1 MGAEEDRVV
10 SMLTRLKQI
19 GLGWH
24 ALSRQWRRAP
34 RPAVTTTPEAARH
47 ARPPRMIAYGAALLI
62 LALLA
67 VDGGAIWHLRQSAMR
82 SAEDSLGKLN
92 RVLEEQ
98 SVRTLQGADLVL
110 NAIDA
115 EFVSAGIRDA
125 VQFRRSANSSDAHLG
140 LARKISGLPQISALF
155 LVDAS
160 GTVLSTSGP
169 RLAHEINIH
178 DRPDFIS
185 LRDHPGLGTVI
196 SAPVT
201 GQTDGA
207 STIYL
212 ARRLNGLDGR
222 FLGIVAA
229 AIRLDYFEN
238 FYRDVSIG
246 PGSAIA
252 LWRTDGALVTRF
264 PTTPGD
270 SKAVLDSPLTGDNTP
285 SAKFGPVRTTNP
297 VTGEPV
303 ILAGQ
308 RLGAYPLVATT
319 SLTIE
324 SILATWKIEAA
335 IVAAIGAI
343 LSAAIAAIAVLF
355 RRHFIAQLM
364 MTRAYARLADESQA
378 RRDLVRAVERAEAIA
393 TERRLAQ
400 EALQHSERRF
410 RDIAEFSADWI
421 WESDVNHRFTF
432 LSGEGSQ
439 AIYGKTRWDIA
450 GADPLTDPY
459 WRRHKADLDAR
470 RPFRGFRFTITWPGS
485 DSAQHFSASGKPI
498 VDDEGRFQGYRGTIT
513 NETEAIVASQRARL
527 ADRLLRD
534 AVDSISEGFVIFD
547 PEDRLVMSNEAY
559 RRMYPE
565 IADLMVPGTTFEA
578 IIRAGVARG
587 QFADAENREE
597 EWIAERIGRHRQ
609 TEGAVEQRLSGDRWA
624 LASERRMSDGGT
636 AGLRID
642 ITALKKAQFALNESQ
657 VRLDEAEKIAQLG
670 CSDYD
675 LVSNKLTWSN
685 ETYRI
690 FGLDLGDLPP
700 TGETY
705 LALVDPRDRE
715 RVQALWAELNNG
727 VKPEPTEYWIIR
739 PDGQARLIHR
749 DHEIIRDKR
758 GAPVRI
764 VSTLQDVTE
773 QRAAEQRSRELER
786 LLIHS
791 QKLEALGTMAGGL
804 AHELNNIL
812 APVLSLAKVALEDFP
827 ADSATR
833 QDLEMVVVASQRARD
848 LVRQV
853 LAFGRKQ
860 AMEKR
865 LIEPA
870 ATIHQ
875 TLRMMRA
882 TVPASIE
889 LAELLEPVPA
899 IHADPDQLQQV
910 IVNLVTNAQQAI
922 GDRMGK
928 ITISLN
934 QIPSPTDQS
943 ARLVRLA
950 VADDGCG
957 MEEILAQRIF
967 EPFFTTRE
975 ADRGSG
981 LGLSVVHGIV
991 TSHGGQIELRT
1002 APGQGSEFAIILPA
1016 AERRDLISLVQS
1028 AA

>member
-1 MGAEEDRVV
+1 MV
-10 SMLTRLKQI
+10 SKVMK
-19 GLGWH
+19 LGVGWRS
-24 ALSRQWRRAP
+24 LSLWRRAM
-34 RPAVTTTPEAARH
+34 RPAITTPEAALR
-47 ARPPRMIAYGAALLI
+47 ARPPRIIGYGAALLI
-62 LALLA
+62 IALMTA
-67 VDGGAIWHLRQSAMR
+67 DGVTTWHLRRTAMEN
-82 SAEDSLGKLN
+82 AEDSLGKLN

-110 NAIDA
+110 AAIDA
-115 EFVSAGIRDA
+115 EFASAGMRDA
-125 VQFRRSANSSDAHLG
+125 VQFRRSAASSDAHLG
-140 LARKISGLPQISALF
+140 LARKISGLPQIAALY
-155 LVDAS
+155 LVDGT
-160 GTVLSTSGP
+160 GTVLSTSGQRP
-169 RLAHEINIH
+169 TREINI
-178 DRPDFIS
+178 RNRADFAT
-185 LRDHPGLGTVI
+185 LRDHANLGTI
-196 SAPVT
+196 IGAPVLS
-201 GQTDGA
+201 QSDGTP
-207 STIYL
+207 TIYL
-212 ARRLNGLDGR
+212 ARRLSGIDGR
-222 FLGIVAA
+222 FLGVVSA

-246 PGSAIA
+246 RGSAIA
-252 LWRTDGALVTRF
+252 LWRTDGALVARYPAVPLDT
-264 PTTPGD
+264 
-270 SKAVLDSPLTGDNTP
+270 KAVLDSSLLGDGSP
-285 SAKFGPVRTTNP
+285 SEKFGPVRTGNP

-303 ILAGQ
+303 VLAGQ
-308 RLGAYPLVATT
+308 RLGSYPLIATT
-319 SLTIE
+319 SLTIA
-324 SILATWKIEAA
+324 SILSAWKIEAA
-335 IVAAIGAI
+335 IVSAVGLILSIAIGVIAI
-343 LSAAIAAIAVLF
+343 LF
-355 RRHFIAQLM
+355 RRQFVAQLI
-364 MTRAYARLADESQA
+364 MTRTYARLANESQA

-393 TERRLAQ
+393 AERRLAQ

-410 RDIAEFSADWI
+410 RDIAEFGADWI

-432 LSGEGSQ
+432 LSGDGAQ
-439 AIYGKTRWDIA
+439 AVFGKTRWEVA
-450 GADPLTDPY
+450 GADPVNDPY

-470 RPFRGFRFTITWPGS
+470 RPFRGFRFSITWP
-485 DSAQHFSASGKPI
+485 DSPTAQHFSASGKPI
-498 VDDEGRFQGYRGTIT
+498 LDDQGRFQGYRGTIT

-547 PEDRLVMSNEAY
+547 AEDRLVMSNEAY

-565 IADLMVPGTTFEA
+565 IADMMVPGTSFEDL
-578 IIRAGVARG
+578 IRAGVARG
-587 QFADAENREE
+587 QFIDAETREE
-597 EWIAERIGRHRQ
+597 EWIAERIRCHLQ
-609 TEGAVEQRLSGDRWA
+609 TAGAVEQRLSGDRWA
-624 LASERRMSDGGT
+624 LASERRMSDGGI

-642 ITALKKAQFALNESQ
+642 VTALKRAQFALNESQ
-657 VRLDEAEKIAQLG
+657 LRLGEAEKIAQLG
-670 CSDYD
+670 CSDFNI
-675 LVSNKLTWSN
+675 VTQKLTWSN

-690 FGLDLGDLPP
+690 FGLDPHEPP
-700 TGETY
+700 PRSDAY
-705 LALVDPRDRE
+705 LALVDPRDRG
-715 RVQALWAELNNG
+715 RVSALWAELNRG
-727 VKPEPTEYWIIR
+727 EKPEPVEYWIIR

-749 DHEIIRDKR
+749 DHEIIHDSR
-758 GAPVRI
+758 GTAIRV

-812 APVLSLAKVALEDFP
+812 APVLSLATVALEDFP

-833 QDLEMVVVASQRARD
+833 QDLEMVVIASQRARD

-870 ATIHQ
+870 ATLRQ

-889 LAELLEPVPA
+889 LVEQIDPVPA
-899 IHADPDQLQQV
+899 ILADPDQLQQV

-922 GDRMGK
+922 GERIGK
-928 ITISLN
+928 ITISLTQAN
-934 QIPSPTDQS
+934 DMADPDV
-943 ARLVRLA
+943 RLVRLA

-957 MEEILAQRIF
+957 MEDIVAQRIF

-991 TSHGGQIELRT
+991 TSHGGRIELRT
-1002 APGQGSEFAIILPA
+1002 APSQGSEFAISLPV
-1016 AERRDLISLVQS
+1016 AERRELISLVQS

>member
-1 MGAEEDRVV
+1 M
-10 SMLTRLKQI
+10 
-19 GLGWH
+19 
-24 ALSRQWRRAP
+24 
-34 RPAVTTTPEAARH
+34 RPTITATPEAARR
-47 ARPPRMIAYGAALLI
+47 ARPPRMIAYGAAVLI
-62 LALLA
+62 LVLMS
-67 VDGGAIWHLRQSAMR
+67 VDGIAIWHLRQSAMEN
-82 SAEDSLGKLN
+82 AENSLGKLN

-110 NAIDA
+110 NAVDA
-115 EFVSAGIRDA
+115 EFASAGIRDA
-125 VQFRRSANSSDAHLG
+125 VQFRRTASSSDAHLG
-140 LARKISGLPQISALF
+140 LARKISGLPQISTLF
-155 LVDAS
+155 LVDSS
-160 GTVLSTSGP
+160 GVVLSTSGARP
-169 RLAHEINIH
+169 AHEINIH
-178 DRPDFIS
+178 DRPDFIA
-185 LRDHPGLGTVI
+185 LRDHTDLGTVI
-196 SAPVT
+196 SAPIT
-201 GQTDGA
+201 AQSNGFA
-207 STIYL
+207 TIYL
-212 ARRLNGLDGR
+212 ARRLSGLDGR

-252 LWRTDGALVTRF
+252 LWRTDGALVTRY
-264 PTTPGD
+264 PAIGADT
-270 SKAVLDSPLTGDNTP
+270 KAVLASPLTDSPLTDDNTP
-285 SAKFGPVRTTNP
+285 SAKFGPVRTANP

-308 RLGAYPLVATT
+308 RLGAYPLIATT
-319 SLTIE
+319 SLTID
-324 SILATWKIEAA
+324 SILATWNIEAS
-335 IVAAIGAI
+335 IVGAIGLI
-343 LSAAIAAIAVLF
+343 LSVAIAAIAVLF
-355 RRHFIAQLM
+355 RRQFVAQLM
-364 MTRAYARLADESQA
+364 TTRAYARLADESQA
-378 RRDLVRAVERAEAIA
+378 RRDLLRAVERAEAIA
-393 TERRLAQ
+393 AERRLAQ

-421 WESDVNHRFTF
+421 WESDVDHRFTF
-432 LSGEGSQ
+432 LSGDGSQ
-439 AIYGKTRWDIA
+439 AIFGKTRWEVA
-450 GADPLTDPY
+450 GADLLTDPY

-485 DSAQHFSASGKPI
+485 DSVQHFSASGKPI
-498 VDDEGRFQGYRGTIT
+498 FDDEGRFQGYRGTVS
-513 NETEAIVASQRARL
+513 NETEAVVASQRARM

-547 PEDRLVMSNEAY
+547 AEDRLVLSNEGY

-565 IADLMVPGTTFEA
+565 IADLMVPGTSFEA
-578 IIRAGVARG
+578 IVRAGVARG

-597 EWIAERIGRHRQ
+597 EWIAERIRRHHH
-609 TEGAVEQRLSGDRWA
+609 TEGSVEQRLSGDRWA
-624 LASERRMSDGGT
+624 LASERRMSDGGI

-642 ITALKKAQFALNESQ
+642 ISALKKAQVALKESQ
-657 VRLDEAEKIAQLG
+657 MRLNEAEKIAQLG
-670 CSDYD
+670 CSDYNLATD
-675 LVSNKLTWSN
+675 QLTWSS
-685 ETYRI
+685 EAYRI
-690 FGLDLGDLPP
+690 FGLDPRQAPP
-700 TGETY
+700 IGETY
-705 LALVDPRDRE
+705 LAMVEPRDRE
-715 RVQALWAELNNG
+715 RLHAVWIDLNRG
-727 VKPEPTEYWIIR
+727 IKPEPIEYWITR
-739 PDGQARLIHR
+739 PDGQSRLIHR
-749 DHEIIRDKR
+749 DHEIMLDKR
-758 GAPVRI
+758 GTPMRI

-773 QRAAEQRSRELER
+773 QRASEQRSRELER

-791 QKLEALGTMAGGL
+791 QKLEALGTMAGGM

-833 QDLEMVVVASQRARD
+833 QDLEMVVIASQRARD

-870 ATIHQ
+870 ATVHQ

-889 LAELLEPVPA
+889 LVELLEPVPA
-899 IHADPDQLQQV
+899 VYADPDQLQQV

-922 GDRMGK
+922 GERIGK
-928 ITISLN
+928 ITISLTQLPN
-934 QIPSPTDQS
+934 PADQNT
-943 ARLVRLA
+943 RIVRLA

-1002 APGQGSEFAIILPA
+1002 APGQGSEFAVVLPA
-1016 AERRDLISLVQS
+1016 AERRELISLVQS

>member
-1 MGAEEDRVV
+1 MVGKVIK
-10 SMLTRLKQI
+10 L
-19 GLGWH
+19 GLGWRS
-24 ALSRQWRRAP
+24 LSRKRRQAM
-34 RPAVTTTPEAARH
+34 RPDITNPETARH
-47 ARPPRMIAYGAALLI
+47 ARPPRIIGYGAALLI
-62 LALLA
+62 IALLTA
-67 VDGGAIWHLRQSAMR
+67 DGVAIWHLRQTAME

-110 NAIDA
+110 AAIDA
-115 EFVSAGIRDA
+115 EFASAGLRDA
-125 VQFRRSANSSDAHLG
+125 VQFRRTASSNDAHLG
-140 LARKISGLPQISALF
+140 LARKISGLPQISALY
-155 LVDAS
+155 LIDGS
-160 GTVLSTSGP
+160 GSVISTSGP
-169 RLAHEINIH
+169 RLTHEINIR
-178 DRPDFIS
+178 DRADFTL
-185 LRDHPGLGTVI
+185 LRERADLGTII
-196 SAPVT
+196 SAPVLS
-201 GQTDGA
+201 QTNGVP
-207 STIYL
+207 TIYL
-212 ARRLNGLDGR
+212 ARRLSGLDGR
-222 FLGIVAA
+222 FLGIVSA

-252 LWRTDGALVTRF
+252 LWRTDGALVARY
-264 PTTPGD
+264 P
-270 SKAVLDSPLTGDNTP
+270 AVSADTKIMLDSPLLGDGGTA
-285 SAKFGPVRTTNP
+285 SEKFGPVRTGNP

-308 RLGAYPLVATT
+308 RLGTYPLIATT
-319 SLTIE
+319 SLTIN
-324 SILATWKIEAA
+324 SVLAAWKIEAA
-335 IVAAIGAI
+335 IVAAVGFI
-343 LSAAIAAIAVLF
+343 LSIAIAAIAILF
-355 RRHFIAQLM
+355 RRQFIAQLV
-364 MTRAYARLADESQA
+364 MTRTYARLADESQA

-432 LSGEGSQ
+432 LSGDGAQ
-439 AIYGKTRWDIA
+439 AVFGKTRWEVA
-450 GADPLTDPY
+450 GADPTSDPY

-470 RPFRGFRFTITWPGS
+470 RPFRGFRFSITWPGS
-485 DSAQHFSASGKPI
+485 TTAQHFSASGKPMF
-498 VDDEGRFQGYRGTIT
+498 DDEGRFQGYRGTIT

-547 PEDRLVMSNEAY
+547 AEDRLVMSNDAY

-565 IADLMVPGTTFEA
+565 IADMIVPGSTFED
-578 IIRAGVARG
+578 IIRTGVARG
-587 QFADAENREE
+587 QFADAEGREE
-597 EWIAERIGRHRQ
+597 EWVAERIRRHQQ
-609 TEGAVEQRLSGDRWA
+609 TEGAVEQRLGSDRWA
-624 LASERRMSDGGT
+624 LASERRMSDGGI

-642 ITALKKAQFALNESQ
+642 ITALKRAQSALNESQ
-657 VRLDEAEKIAQLG
+657 ARLNEAEKIAQLG
-670 CSDYD
+670 CADFN
-675 LVSNKLTWSN
+675 LVTQKLTWSN

-690 FGLDLGDLPP
+690 FGLDPRDNPPSGDR
-700 TGETY
+700 Y
-705 LALVDPRDRE
+705 LALVEPRDRE
-715 RVQALWAELNNG
+715 RVEALWADLNRG
-727 VKPEPTEYWIIR
+727 VKPEPIEYWIIR
-739 PDGQARLIHR
+739 PDGQARLIHC
-749 DHEIIRDKR
+749 DHEIIHDSR
-758 GAPVRI
+758 GTPVRV

-773 QRAAEQRSRELER
+773 QRAGEQRSRELER

-812 APVLSLAKVALEDFP
+812 APVLSLATVALEDFP

-860 AMEKR
+860 TMEKR

-870 ATIHQ
+870 MTIRQ

-889 LAELLEPVPA
+889 LVEQIEPVQA
-899 IHADPDQLQQV
+899 ILADPDQLQQV

-922 GDRMGK
+922 GERIGK
-928 ITISLN
+928 ITVSLT
-934 QIPSPTDQS
+934 QTSDIEDQGI
-943 ARLVRLA
+943 RLVRLA

-957 MEEILAQRIF
+957 MEEVVAQRIF

-991 TSHGGQIELRT
+991 TSHGGRIELNT
-1002 APGQGSEFAIILPA
+1002 APGQGSEFAIVLPVTD
-1016 AERRDLISLVQS
+1016 RRELISLVQS

>member
-1 MGAEEDRVV
+1 MVTKEVQGRRPGHR
-10 SMLTRLKQI
+10 SLLR
-19 GLGWH
+19 
-24 ALSRQWRRAP
+24 SWRRVT
-34 RPAVTTTPEAARH
+34 RPALAATPEAARR
-47 ARPPRMIAYGAALLI
+47 ARPPRMIAYGAAVLI
-62 LALLA
+62 LALMA
-67 VDGGAIWHLRQSAMR
+67 ADAGTIWHLRRTAIE

-110 NAIDA
+110 NAVDA
-115 EFVSAGIRDA
+115 EFGSAGIRSEIE
-125 VQFRRSANSSDAHLG
+125 FRRSASSNDAYLG
-140 LARKISGLPQISALF
+140 LQRKISGLPQIAALV

-160 GTVLSTSGP
+160 GTVLSTSGSRP
-169 RLAHEINIH
+169 TRELNIAN
-178 DRPDFIS
+178 RPDFVT
-185 LRDHPGLGTVI
+185 LRDHAGAGTII
-196 SAPVT
+196 SAPVIS
-201 GQTDGA
+201 QSDGA
-207 STIYL
+207 ATIYL
-212 ARRLNGLDGR
+212 ARRLSGINGR
-222 FLGIVAA
+222 FLGIVSA

-238 FYRDVSIG
+238 FYHDVSIG
-246 PGSAIA
+246 RGSAIA
-252 LWRTDGALVTRF
+252 LWRTDGVLVARY
-264 PTTPGD
+264 PAGPAD
-270 SKAVLDSPLTGDNTP
+270 AKAVLDSPLVGDDAA
-285 SAKFGPVRTTNP
+285 SDRFGPVRMPDP
-297 VTGEPV
+297 VSGKPA

-308 RLGAYPLVATT
+308 RLGNYPLIATT
-319 SLTIE
+319 SLTIA
-324 SILATWKIEAA
+324 SVLASWNIQAA
-335 IVAAIGAI
+335 IIALIGFA

-393 TERRLAQ
+393 AERRLAQ

-432 LSGEGSQ
+432 LTGEGSQ
-439 AIYGKTRWDIA
+439 GIFGKTRWEIA
-450 GADPLTDPY
+450 GADPMADPY

-470 RPFRGFRFTITWPGS
+470 RPFRGFRFSVAWPAGS
-485 DSAQHFSASGKPI
+485 AVQHYSASGKPI
-498 VDDEGRFQGYRGTIT
+498 FDDQGRFQGYRGTVT
-513 NETEAIVASQRARL
+513 NETEAIVAGHRAHR

-547 PEDRLVMSNEAY
+547 AEDRLVMCNEAY
-559 RRMYPE
+559 RQMYPE
-565 IADLMVPGTTFEA
+565 IADLLVAGTSFEQ
-578 IIRAGVARG
+578 IIRMAVARG

-597 EWIAERIGRHRQ
+597 ECVAARILQHRQ
-609 TEGAVEQRLSGDRWA
+609 IEGAIEQRLSGDRWA

-642 ITALKKAQFALNESQ
+642 ITALKKAQVALNESQ
-657 VRLDEAEKIAQLG
+657 LRLDEAEKIAQLG

-675 LVSNKLTWSN
+675 LVTGKLTWSN
-685 ETYRI
+685 EAYRI
-690 FGLDLGDLPP
+690 FGLDIRDDPP
-700 TGETY
+700 TGEAY

-715 RVQALWAELNNG
+715 RIETLWADLGRG
-727 VKPEPTEYWIIR
+727 VKPEPIEYWIIR
-739 PDGQARLIHR
+739 PDGDARLIHR
-749 DHEIIRDKR
+749 EQEITYDSR
-758 GAPVRI
+758 GAPIRV
-764 VSTLQDVTE
+764 VSTLQDVTT

-786 LLIHS
+786 LLIHA

-865 LIEPA
+865 LIDPS
-870 ATIHQ
+870 ATIRQ

-889 LAELLEPVPA
+889 FVERLDPVPT

-910 IVNLVTNAQQAI
+910 IVNLVTNAHQAI
-922 GDRMGK
+922 GERIGK
-928 ITISLN
+928 ITVSLT
-934 QIPSPTDQS
+934 QTASATEPG

-957 MEEILAQRIF
+957 MEEVLAQRIF

-991 TSHGGQIELRT
+991 TSHGGRIDLRT
-1002 APGQGSEFAIILPA
+1002 APGQGSEFAITLPA
-1016 AERRDLISLVQS
+1016 VERRELLSLVQS

>member
-1 MGAEEDRVV
+1 M
-10 SMLTRLKQI
+10 
-19 GLGWH
+19 
-24 ALSRQWRRAP
+24 
-34 RPAVTTTPEAARH
+34 RPAITTPEAARH
-47 ARPPRMIAYGAALLI
+47 ARPPRIIGYGAALLI
-62 LALLA
+62 VALMTA
-67 VDGGAIWHLRQSAMR
+67 DGVAIWHLRQIAMA

-110 NAIDA
+110 AAIDA
-115 EFVSAGIRDA
+115 EFASAGLRDA
-125 VQFRRSANSSDAHLG
+125 VQFRRSASSSDAHLG

-155 LVDAS
+155 LIDAS
-160 GTVLSTSGP
+160 GSVLSTSGQ
-169 RLAHEINIH
+169 RLTREINIRN
-178 DRPDFIS
+178 RPDFVT
-185 LRDHPGLGTVI
+185 LRDRADLGTII
-196 SAPVT
+196 SAPVISQSSGT
-201 GQTDGA
+201 P
-207 STIYL
+207 TIYL
-212 ARRLNGLDGR
+212 ARRLSGFDGR
-222 FLGIVAA
+222 FLGIVSA

-246 PGSAIA
+246 TGSAIA
-252 LWRTDGALVTRF
+252 LWRMDGALVARY
-264 PTTPGD
+264 PAAAANA
-270 SKAVLDSPLTGDNTP
+270 KAVLDSNLLGDD
-285 SAKFGPVRTTNP
+285 SAASEKFGPVRTGNP

-303 ILAGQ
+303 VLAGQ
-308 RLGAYPLVATT
+308 RLGNYPLIATT
-319 SLTIE
+319 SLTID
-324 SILATWKIEAA
+324 SILSSWKIEAA
-335 IVAAIGAI
+335 IVAAIGLL
-343 LSAAIAAIAVLF
+343 LSTAIAAIAVLF
-355 RRHFIAQLM
+355 RRQFIAQLV

-393 TERRLAQ
+393 AERRLAQ

-421 WESDVNHRFTF
+421 WESDADHRFTF
-432 LSGEGSQ
+432 LSGDGAQ
-439 AIYGKTRWDIA
+439 AVFGKTRWEAA
-450 GADPLTDPY
+450 GADPATDPY

-470 RPFRGFRFTITWPGS
+470 RPFRGFRFSITWPGS
-485 DSAQHFSASGKPI
+485 TTAQHFSASGKPI
-498 VDDEGRFQGYRGTIT
+498 FDEEGRFQGYRGTIT

-547 PEDRLVMSNEAY
+547 AEDRLVMANEAY

-565 IADLMVPGTTFEA
+565 ITDLMRPGTTFED
-578 IIRAGVARG
+578 IVRTGVTRG
-587 QFADAENREE
+587 QFADAEGREE
-597 EWIAERIGRHRQ
+597 EWIAERIRYHHQ
-609 TEGAVEQRLSGDRWA
+609 TQGAVEQRLSGDRWA
-624 LASERRMSDGGT
+624 LASERRMSDGGI

-642 ITALKKAQFALNESQ
+642 ITALKRAQFALNESQ
-657 VRLDEAEKIAQLG
+657 LRLDEAEKIAQLG
-670 CSDYD
+670 CSDFN
-675 LVSNKLTWSN
+675 LVTQTLTWSN

-690 FGLDLGDLPP
+690 FGLDPREFPP
-700 TGETY
+700 TGERY
-705 LALVDPRDRE
+705 LGLVDPRDRA
-715 RVQALWAELNNG
+715 RVETLWAELNRG
-727 VKPEPTEYWIIR
+727 VKPDPIEYWIIR
-739 PDGQARLIHR
+739 PDGQARFIHR
-749 DHEIIRDKR
+749 DHEIIRDSR
-758 GAPVRI
+758 GMPARI

-791 QKLEALGTMAGGL
+791 QKLEALGTMAGGM

-865 LIEPA
+865 LIDPA
-870 ATIHQ
+870 TTLRQ

-889 LAELLEPVPA
+889 LVERLDQVPA
-899 IHADPDQLQQV
+899 ILADPDQLQQV
-910 IVNLVTNAQQAI
+910 IVNLVTNAQQAV
-922 GDRMGK
+922 GDRIGK
-928 ITISLN
+928 ITVSLSQAN
-934 QIPSPTDQS
+934 DMADQGI
-943 ARLVRLA
+943 RLVRLA

-957 MEEILAQRIF
+957 MEEVVAQRIF

-981 LGLSVVHGIV
+981 LGLSVVHGII
-991 TSHGGQIELRT
+991 TSHGGRIELRT
-1002 APGQGSEFAIILPA
+1002 APGQGAEFAVILPV
-1016 AERRDLISLVQS
+1016 AERRELISLVQS